1 MKAKISAR
9 GALGKS
15 ITWCRLPAAANPA
28 SILLSCGSVNWS
40 MGSLM
45 ESAVAVGTRAFLH
58 AAVSFTSVVASM
70 SDLLF

>member
-1 MKAKISAR
+1 
-9 GALGKS
+9 
-15 ITWCRLPAAANPA
+15 
-28 SILLSCGSVNWS
+28 
-40 MGSLM
+40 M